1 MSSPVKF
8 LNLLVLFTLSLYSC
22 NRVNEHNPQPE
33 SVPIEVVQIVKDA
46 FPDAVDLVFKP
57 IVAQQIWNANFNSTG
72 KRYSTVV
79 DQNRLL
85 SASELL
91 DMPVPDS
98 LRQAVL
104 QTSFAGGQFSNF
116 RSMPSIQGDPLHF
129 LAEYEWKGQNFTIK
143 WFPYQAPQ
151 LKYLIMINRATVSE
165 FYLYTTDILPQT
177 IKDFLAIQHS
187 TLKTGVQVNVAHNG
201 TKTYGIGSKTSDP
214 GTYNLIFDDS
224 GNLVYSYMDK
234 VDYYNHLSDYP
245 PEIQNFVSKNA
256 DYNGFEFFWGIRF
269 EDGTKSGYRLDL
281 TKNGKAEENLH
292 LYFNDKGMLTEQK
305 YNAYIR

>member
-1 MSSPVKF
+1 LSNPVKS
-8 LNLLVLFTLSLYSC
+8 LNLLILFTVSLYSC
-22 NRVNEHNPQPE
+22 NRVNERNPQPE
-33 SVPIEVVQIVKDA
+33 SVPIDVVQVVKNN

-57 IVAQQIWNANFNSTG
+57 IVAQQIWSANFNSTG
-72 KRYSTVV
+72 KRYGSVA
-79 DQNRLL
+79 DRSRLL
-85 SASELL
+85 SISELL
-91 DMPVPDS
+91 DISVPDS

-116 RSMPSIQGDPLHF
+116 RSMPSIQGEPLHF

-143 WFPYQAPQ
+143 WFPYQSPQ
-151 LKYLIMINRATVSE
+151 LKYLIMISRATVSE

-224 GNLVYSYMDK
+224 GNLIYSYLDK
-234 VDYYNHLSDYP
+234 VDYYNQLTDYP
-245 PEIQNFVSKNA
+245 SAIQNLVSKNT

-269 EDGTKSGYRLDL
+269 EDGAKSGYRLDL
-281 TKNGKAEENLH
+281 TKNGKAEEKLY
-292 LYFNDKGMLTEQK
+292 LYFNDRGILTDQK
-305 YNAYIR
+305 YSAYIR